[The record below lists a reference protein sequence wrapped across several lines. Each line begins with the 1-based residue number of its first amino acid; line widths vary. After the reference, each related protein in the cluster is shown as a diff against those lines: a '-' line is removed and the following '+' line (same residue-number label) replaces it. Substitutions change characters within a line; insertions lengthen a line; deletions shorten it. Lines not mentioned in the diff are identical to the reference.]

1 MSRTLNRL
9 LLWSFGLLRWLIWIA
24 ALGFLVLEA
33 REVSA
38 QRQLTQITMFA
49 VLFLVASF
57 QMSAARYLVASP
69 DAADA
74 PPVLQSALT
83 MFAASLFSVLDG
95 GIDQLFVSLP
105 GSEGAMAAPQLH
117 LLNWAMNLLC
127 VVLALVSMELF
138 LAALRRLIAR
148 FSRHTP

>member
-1 MSRTLNRL
+1 MRRTLHRL
-9 LLWSFGLLRWLIWIA
+9 LLWSCGLLRWLIWVA

-69 DAADA
+69 EAAEA

-95 GIDQLFVSLP
+95 ALDQLFVSLP
-105 GSEGAMAAPQLH
+105 GSLAGIAAPHLH
-117 LLNWAMNLLC
+117 LLNWGMNLLS
-127 VVLALVSMELF
+127 VVLALASMELF
-138 LAALRRLIAR
+138 LATLRRLITRSCTHSA
-148 FSRHTP
+148 